1 MILAP
6 QGALSFQRGGLVQP
20 RALLG
25 KPQALGA
32 VETDIVID
40 GDQLARL
47 YGVPISECLIMNPE
61 EEEALQGL
69 VPADATH
76 LHIRLD
82 GDYPQC
88 F

>member
-1 MILAP
+1 MNMAIKYVLHPGEATGP
-6 QGALSFQRGGLVQP
+6 DGNALQ
-20 RALLG
+20 
-25 KPQALGA
+25 
-32 VETDIVID
+32 ID